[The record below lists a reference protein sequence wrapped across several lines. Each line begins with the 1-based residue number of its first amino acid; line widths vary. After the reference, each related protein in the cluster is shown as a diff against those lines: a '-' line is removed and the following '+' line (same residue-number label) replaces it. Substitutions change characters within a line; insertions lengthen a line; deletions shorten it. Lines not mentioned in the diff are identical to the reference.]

1 MKIKNLILLTAVAV
15 TLSACGSNNS
25 DISIDNELTTDAEI
39 QSEVN
44 NTEIATEKEDVKV
57 ELTKSYKVR
66 GNTNPIM
73 TQAFGAD
80 PYALV
85 VDDTIYIYMT
95 ADTME
100 KDASGT
106 VKENTYSKINTIHLV
121 STKDMK
127 NFTDHGEI
135 KVAGK
140 DGAAK
145 WAKNSW
151 APAAAH
157 KVIDGKDKYF
167 LYFADNGGGI
177 GVVVADSPEGPY
189 TDPLGHALIS
199 RQVPTCDSV
208 LWLFDPAVLVDDDGS
223 AYIYFGGG
231 VPEGK
236 IEAPGTGRVCK
247 LGEDMISLDG
257 DPVAL
262 DVPYLFEDSG
272 IHKFGNKYY
281 YTYCTN
287 WNVPDSA
294 MKDFGFASG
303 QIAMLESDSP
313 MGPFTYKQKILDNP
327 GTLCGLYGNNH
338 HAVFE
343 FKGEYYI
350 VYHSR
355 LLEKNMG
362 LENGYRIT
370 FIDKVNI
377 EADGS
382 IRLISQTKEGPD
394 QLVAYNPYETHSAVT
409 VSNMV
414 GTNAVPVNKEI
425 GYGEMKLGEISTG
438 DYVEITGA
446 DFGDKGATKVTFTVD
461 AKASAKGKIML
472 RTEFPNKPSLA
483 IAEINGPVDNT
494 EITATLEA
502 PLTGTQFVYLVFEG
516 SDFEV
521 RTIKFE

>member
-1 MKIKNLILLTAVAV
+1 MRLRKYLLLLTATAML
-15 TLSACGSNNS
+15 TACGTKSDKDFS
-25 DISIDNELTTDAEI
+25 DIDASEIIDVSKADEA
-39 QSEVN
+39 VV
-44 NTEIATEKEDVKV
+44 EKEDLKV
-57 ELTKSYKVR
+57 ELTKSFKVR

-95 ADTME
+95 ADAF
-100 KDASGT
+100 DYNASGEIT
-106 VKENTYSKINTIHLV
+106 ENTYSKINTIHLV

-157 KVIDGKDKYF
+157 KVINGKDKYF

-177 GVVVADSPEGPY
+177 GVVCADSPEGPY
-189 TDPLGHALIS
+189 VDPIGHALIS
-199 RQVPTCDSV
+199 RSVPTCDSV

-236 IEAPGTGRVCK
+236 VPEPGTGRVCK
-247 LGEDMISLDG
+247 LGDDMISLDG
-257 DPVAL
+257 DPVPL

-294 MKDFGFASG
+294 MKDFGFKSG
-303 QIAMLESDSP
+303 EIAMLESDSP
-313 MGPFTYKQKILDNP
+313 MGPFTYKEKILANP

-338 HAVFE
+338 HALFE
-343 FKGEYYI
+343 FKGEHYI

-355 LLEKNMG
+355 HLEKKMG
-362 LENGYRIT
+362 VEHNYRAT
-370 FIDKVNI
+370 FINKVSI
-377 EADGS
+377 KEDGS
-382 IRLISQTKEGPD
+382 IGVIGQSLEGPD
-394 QLVAYNPYETHSAVT
+394 QLVSYNPYETHRAVT

-414 GTNAVPVNKEI
+414 GTNAVAADEI
-425 GYGEMKLGEISTG
+425 GYGNMKLGNINTG
-438 DYVEITGA
+438 DYVELTGV
-446 DFGDKGATKVTFTVD
+446 DFGAEGATKVTFTVD
-461 AKASAKGKIML
+461 AKEGAIGHIMV
-472 RTEFPNKPSLA
+472 RAEFPNKPDIA
-483 IAEINGPVDNT
+483 VAEIKGKFENGEVS
-494 EITATLEA
+494 ATFDA
-502 PLTGTQFVYLVFEG
+502 PLTGTQFVYIVFEG
-516 SDFEV
+516 EGFEV
-521 RTIKFE
+521 NTIRFDK

>member
-1 MKIKNLILLTAVAV
+1 MKLRKCAILLSVAV
-15 TLSACGSNNS
+15 MLSGCAGNS
-25 DISIDNELTTDAEI
+25 SIETVTSAST
-39 QSEVN
+39 SESVS
-44 NTEIATEKEDVKV
+44 ATVSETVLEKEDIKV
-57 ELTKSYKVR
+57 ELTKSYKTR

-95 ADTME
+95 SDAFE
-100 KDASGT
+100 YDASGEI
-106 VKENTYSKINTIHLV
+106 KENTYGKINTIHLV

-189 TDPLGHALIS
+189 VDPLGHALIS
-199 RQVPTCDSV
+199 RSVPTCAEV

-236 IEAPGTGRVCK
+236 TEAPGTGRVCK
-247 LGEDMISLDG
+247 LGDDMISLDG
-257 DPVAL
+257 DPVAI

-272 IHKFGNKYY
+272 IHKFNNKYY

-287 WNVPDSA
+287 WNVPSSA
-294 MKDFGFASG
+294 LSEYGFQSG
-303 QIAMLESDSP
+303 EIAMLESDSP
-313 MGPFTYKQKILDNP
+313 MGPFTYKEKILSNP
-327 GTLCGLYGNNH
+327 GSLCGLYGNNH
-338 HAVFE
+338 HALFE
-343 FKGEYYI
+343 FNGKHYI

-355 LLEKNMG
+355 LLEKSMG
-362 LENGYRIT
+362 VEHNYRAT
-370 FIDKVNI
+370 FINEVSIK
-377 EADGS
+377 EDGHIGVIPQS
-382 IRLISQTKEGPD
+382 KEGPD
-394 QLVAYNPYETHSAVT
+394 QLAPYNPYETHSAVT

-414 GTNAVPVNKEI
+414 GTNAVAADEI
-425 GYGEMKLGEISTG
+425 GYGNMKLGEINTG
-438 DYVEITGA
+438 DYIELTGV
-446 DFGDKGATKVTFTVD
+446 DFGTDGATKVTFTVD
-461 AKASAKGKIML
+461 APEGVSGHIMV
-472 RTEFPNKPSLA
+472 RTEFPNRDNLA
-483 IAEINGPVDNT
+483 VIEVKNGEVS
-494 EITATLEA
+494 ATFDS
-502 PLTGTQFVYLVFEG
+502 PITGTQFVYIVFEG
-516 SDFEV
+516 EGYEVNTIRFE
-521 RTIKFE
+521 K

>member
-1 MKIKNLILLTAVAV
+1 MKIKKYAILLTAAV
-15 TLSACGSNNS
+15 MLCGCAGNDSNISDVSNTSVSESVSASV
-25 DISIDNELTTDAEI
+25 DEI
-39 QSEVN
+39 KV
-44 NTEIATEKEDVKV
+44 EKEDLKV
-57 ELTKSYKVR
+57 ELTKSFKVR

-85 VDDTIYIYMT
+85 VDDTVYIYMT
-95 ADTME
+95 ADAFTY
-100 KDASGT
+100 DAKGEIT
-106 VKENTYSKINTIHLV
+106 ENTYSTINTIHLV

-135 KVAGK
+135 KAAGK

-157 KVIDGKDKYF
+157 KVIDGKDKFF

-177 GVVVADSPEGPY
+177 GVLTADSPEGPFV
-189 TDPLGHALIS
+189 DPLGHALIS
-199 RQVPTCDSV
+199 RSVPTCDTV

-236 IEAPGTGRVCK
+236 IDAPGTGRVCK
-247 LGEDMISLDG
+247 LGDDMISLDG

-272 IHKFGNKYY
+272 IHKFNNKYY

-294 MKDFGFASG
+294 LKDFNFASG

-313 MGPFTYKQKILDNP
+313 MGPFKYKEKILENP

-343 FKGEYYI
+343 FNGQHYI

-355 LLEKNMG
+355 FLEKKMG
-362 LENGYRIT
+362 VEHNYRAT
-370 FIDKVNI
+370 FINKVNI
-377 EADGS
+377 KEDGTIGVIPQS
-382 IRLISQTKEGPD
+382 LEGPE
-394 QLVAYNPYETHSAVT
+394 QLVSYNPYETHSAVT

-414 GTNAVPVNKEI
+414 GTNAVSADEV
-425 GYGEMKLGEISTG
+425 GYGKMKLGDINTG
-438 DYVEITGA
+438 DYIELTGV
-446 DFGDKGATKVTFTVD
+446 DFGSEGATKVTFTVD
-461 AKASAKGKIML
+461 STANASGHIMV
-472 RTEFPNKPSLA
+472 RTEYPNRDNLA
-483 IAEINGPVDNT
+483 VIDINGGLNNAEVSASFD
-494 EITATLEA
+494 A
-502 PLTGTQFVYLVFEG
+502 PITGTQFVYIVFEG
-516 SDFEV
+516 EDFTLN
-521 RTIKFE
+521 TIRFDK